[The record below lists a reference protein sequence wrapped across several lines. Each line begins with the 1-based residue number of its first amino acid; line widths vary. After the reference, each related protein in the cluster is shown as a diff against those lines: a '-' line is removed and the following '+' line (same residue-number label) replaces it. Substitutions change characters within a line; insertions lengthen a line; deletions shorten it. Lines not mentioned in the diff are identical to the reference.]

1 MRRMPTL
8 VIVGRPNVGK
18 STLFNRLAGRR
29 IAVVEDQPGV
39 TRDRLYAESEFQGR
53 RFRIVDTGGIL
64 FGDDDPL
71 VEQIRVQAEV
81 AMAEADAVLFVVDS
95 MDGLNPADWDLAKR
109 MRGFTKP
116 VLLVA
121 NKTDNQNLEHVAQEF
136 HALGLGDVF
145 PISSIHGSGF
155 EDLLVHV
162 FQQIPDLGKAG
173 ETPEEELRIAIVG
186 RPNVGKSSMLNAY
199 SGEMRAIVSDIP
211 GTTRDAIDSVIEW
224 KGRHVRLID
233 TAGIRRRGKVQGSVE
248 YYMVLRAQKAMERA
262 EVALLVVDGIEGLT
276 DGDKRVAKTAHDMG
290 KPLVI
295 AVNKWDMKEPP
306 DGNLG
311 RNTPIKKDFKNNI
324 FNEMP
329 EISYALV
336 RFTSAKE
343 VSGLDGVIK
352 ACDQAVAA
360 SCFRVGTGV
369 LNRLVQDATFD
380 KPLTRKGRPMKV
392 RYVTQPETKP
402 PTFIL
407 FCNDPELMHFS
418 YLRYLENQIRKTFPL
433 EGTPVRLIPRP
444 SREKYEDRE

>member
-1 MRRMPTL
+1 MRRLPTL

-29 IAVVEDQPGV
+29 VAVVEDQPGV
-39 TRDRLYAESEFQGR
+39 TRDRLYAEAEFQGR
-53 RFRIVDTGGIL
+53 RYRIVDTGGIL

-81 AMAEADAVLFVVDS
+81 ALAEADAVLFVVDS
-95 MDGLNPADWDLAKR
+95 MEGLNPADWDLAKR
-109 MRGFTKP
+109 MRGFSKP

-162 FQQIPDLGKAG
+162 FQLIPDLGKGDTA
-173 ETPEEELRIAIVG
+173 PEEELRVAIVG
-186 RPNVGKSSMLNAY
+186 RPNVGKSSLLNAY

-211 GTTRDAIDSVIEW
+211 GTTRDAIDTVIEW

-262 EVALLVVDGIEGLT
+262 EVALLVVDGVEGLT
-276 DGDKRVAKTAHDMG
+276 DGDKRVAKTAHEMG

-295 AVNKWDMKEPP
+295 AVNKWDMREPP

-324 FNEMP
+324 FREMP
-329 EISYALV
+329 EINYALV

-343 VSGLDGVIK
+343 SSGLDGVIK
-352 ACDQAVAA
+352 AADQAVAA
-360 SCFRVGTGV
+360 SCFRVSTGV

-418 YLRYLENQIRKTFPL
+418 YLRYLENQIRKAFPL
-433 EGTPVRLIPRP
+433 EGTPVRLVPRP
-444 SREKYEDRE
+444 SREKYEDRD